1 MLHLTIYGMIT
12 LIKRICACLHITP
25 LARWTFYFVQQ
36 LICRIR
42 YIGVLRSIRR
52 KAALGVPLR
61 VLFVVDN
68 ISKWKTQKLYDAMDA
83 SPLYEPMVGLTLGQ
97 GISFPDVHT
106 RFETEKAFYGSRG
119 CKVYALYD
127 AETGENIPV
136 SSLKPDIVFYQ
147 ECCAGLCRGQ
157 CVFDVSR
164 FALTMYIPYSIE
176 YGTVNA
182 IYRKPNFQDQLFL
195 NICWNAV
202 REKYLKELS
211 FPFSRAGR
219 IVGLGYPFIDELLQ
233 DSNSTRDYVIYA
245 PHFSFPVN
253 GVTRPL
259 TIGTFMETG
268 VAILKYAQRHPEIR
282 WVFKPHP
289 GLRSELETT
298 GGWTRTEVD
307 AYYRAWEQ
315 LGVGCYTSDYPYYFA
330 RSKAMITDSASFLL
344 EYPVTQKPLIWLV
357 NEGQKRTSTAF
368 VEPLFKTFYRIT
380 GGRGLVETLDEI
392 IVQDKDPLRHV
403 RVSELNKLNLV
414 AGGTEHIMDYL
425 GKSVLK
431 VEA

>member
-1 MLHLTIYGMIT
+1 MIHLAP
-12 LIKRICACLHITP
+12 LI
-25 LARWTFYFVQQ
+25 RWGYYFCCQI
-36 LICRIR
+36 ICRVR
-42 YIGVLRSIRR
+42 YVGVLWSVRR

-83 SPLYEPMVGLTLGQ
+83 SPLYEPMVGLTLGP
-97 GISFPDVHT
+97 GISFPDLHT
-106 RFETEKAFYGSRG
+106 RLETEKAFYGSRG

-157 CVFDVSR
+157 CVYDVSR

-176 YGTVNA
+176 YETVNA

-195 NICWNAV
+195 NICWNSV
-202 REKYLKELS
+202 REKYVKGLS

-233 DSNSTRDYVIYA
+233 DLNCTGDFVIYA
-245 PHFSFPVN
+245 PHFSFPVK

-268 VAILKYAQRHPEIR
+268 AEILKYAQRHPEIQ

-289 GLRSELETT
+289 GLRSDLEQN
-298 GGWTRTEVD
+298 GGWTRAEVD
-307 AYYRAWEQ
+307 AYYSAWEQ

-330 RSKAMITDSASFLL
+330 RSRAMITDSASFLL

-357 NEGQKRTSTAF
+357 NDGQEKTTTPF
-368 VEPLFKTFYRIT
+368 VEPLFATFYKVS
-380 GGRGLVETLDEI
+380 GGRGLVETLDEV
-392 IVQDKDPLRHV
+392 IVQHKDPLRRA
-403 RVSELNKLNLV
+403 RVSELNTLNLV
-414 AGGTEHIMDYL
+414 VGGTERIMDYL
-425 GKSVLK
+425 RKCVLRA
-431 VEA
+431 EA